1 MACFS
6 VRHYVVI
13 VETGTEENSGTE
25 ATVHITL
32 FGTLG
37 DSGKRYLVNNKEQNK
52 KFRTGKVG
60 HLINDCEEYFTHIK
74 TGKVFNVLFNGSTL
88 GLTTPNTST
97 LTKEFKVLPIKMLQ
111 L

>member
-1 MACFS
+1 MGVWLVFS
-6 VRHYVVI
+6 VRHYVVM
-13 VETGTEENSGTE
+13 VETGTEENSGTD

-60 HLINDCEEYFTHIK
+60 HLINDC
-74 TGKVFNVLFNGSTL
+74 
-88 GLTTPNTST
+88 
-97 LTKEFKVLPIKMLQ
+97 
-111 L
+111 